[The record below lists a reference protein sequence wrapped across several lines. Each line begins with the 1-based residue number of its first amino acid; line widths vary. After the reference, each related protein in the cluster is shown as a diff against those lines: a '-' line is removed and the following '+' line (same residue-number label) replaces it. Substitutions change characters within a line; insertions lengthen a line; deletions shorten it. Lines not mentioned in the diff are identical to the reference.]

1 MLGGEATG
9 EIWEILYTLQ
19 FGFRV
24 GHSISHALVS
34 LTEAMKNLLDNRKF
48 GCGIFIDFKKAFDT
62 VNHEVLLMKLEH
74 FGIRGAAQEWFKSY
88 LSDRK
93 QYTAIN

>member
-1 MLGGEATG
+1 MLDGEATG

-24 GHSISHALVS
+24 SHSISHALVS
-34 LTEAMKNLLDNRKF
+34 LTEAMKNSLDNRKF
-48 GCGIFIDFKKAFDT
+48 GFGIFIDFKKAFDT

-74 FGIRGAAQEWFKSY
+74 CGI
-88 LSDRK
+88 
-93 QYTAIN
+93 